1 MVRYIRQKL
10 FFNISECN
18 PGAKATAVNV
28 NLSVYSIPRINCLDC
43 LDRTNVMMARISEAF
58 VYEVAD
64 RISKGEIS
72 R

>member
-1 MVRYIRQKL
+1 MVGDFWQTIVFGLSKRDSL
-10 FFNISECN
+10 TET
-18 PGAKATAVNV
+18 ATVNV
-28 NLSVYSIPRINCLDC
+28 LIAIFSVPRINCLDC

-64 RISKGEIS
+64 RISKVGIS